1 MPDIRERRMPHRSFK
16 RMPHLSKRAL
26 NVPAS
31 PIRKLVPYA
40 VEAKS
45 RGVHVYHLNIG
56 QPDIGT
62 PKAFMQAI
70 RDWKGE
76 VIEYENSQGTA
87 PMIESFRMYYARL
100 GFELSGNQIQITTGG
115 SEALLF
121 ALASVAEPKDRVIVF
136 EPYYTNYAGFAAQLG
151 VELLPITTKAE
162 TGYHLPSRD
171 EIEAKIDDRV
181 RAILFCNPNNPTGT
195 VLREDEVN
203 MLSDLAIRHDLFLIS
218 DEVYREFCYS
228 GKHFSV
234 LGIPALEPHAI
245 VVDSVSKRLSA
256 CGARVGALVSRN
268 EEVMAA
274 SLRMAQARLS
284 SPSLEMIGAEAALNS
299 PDLPAFIE
307 TTISEYQR
315 RRDIVLEGLKKIPGT
330 YCETPQGAFYLMAQ
344 LPVENAEDFARWMLT
359 DFQRDQRTVMVAPGA
374 GFYTTPGLGTKE
386 IRIAYVLNTSDLED
400 AMNLLGEAVQV
411 YQGEIK
417 QA

>member
-1 MPDIRERRMPHRSFK
+1 MIMKKYRSFK
-16 RMPHLSKRAL
+16 IMPQLSQRAH

-40 VEAKS
+40 VAAES

-76 VIEYENSQGTA
+76 VIEYEHSQGTA
-87 PMIESFRMYYARL
+87 SLIESFRMYYERL
-100 GFELSGNQIQITTGG
+100 GFKLSGDQIQITTGG

-121 ALASVAEPKDRVIVF
+121 ALASVAEPGDRVIVF

-151 VELLPITTKAE
+151 VELVPVTTRADS
-162 TGYHLPSRD
+162 GYHMPSRK
-171 EIEAKIDDRV
+171 EVEAVIDKRV

-195 VLREDEVN
+195 VLREDEVH

-268 EEVMAA
+268 AEVMAA

-284 SPSLEMIGAEAALNS
+284 SPSLEMMGAEAALNS

-307 TTISEYQR
+307 TTIAEYQR

-330 YCETPQGAFYLMAQ
+330 FCKTPEGAFYLMAQ

-374 GFYTTPGLGTKE
+374 GFYTTPGLGLKE
-386 IRIAYVLNTSDLED
+386 VRIAYVLNTRDLED
-400 AMNLLGEAVQV
+400 AMNLLGEAVHM
-411 YQGEIK
+411 YQGEMK
-417 QA
+417 RT